1 MLGRNFFPKDCEI
14 LTLINCV
21 IEKYYENIIKI
32 LCIDMCSTIVYK
44 SDYIKRDFIKAFV
57 GEHFG

>member
-1 MLGRNFFPKDCEI
+1 MFGINFFQKDCES
-14 LTLINCV
+14 
-21 IEKYYENIIKI
+21 IIKI